1 MEKYFDDQVYTAD
14 KKSITNDQRLECF
27 LGAFVP
33 EITEND
39 DHPLCKLKSSTKRS
53 YYNKNFPA
61 HIANYCLGKISYET
75 FVDFS
80 KNLSSATID
89 NLVKDFNEKTKVS
102 RDTWQADIFEILK
115 KILKKIVNK
124 PKKVPNVKSKSKI
137 SEIKIINN
145 QIFDGKKNIKISDEL
160 ANNIRNDK
168 QKYIEALLDV
178 YAIDA
183 NRPIGSITI
192 DTLSNINKKYTEHLN
207 LQKNV
212 FFDAECLYHVVRDN
226 YEEGEQE
233 FQNYKDEILCA
244 ANQFMFQNFNGPYE
258 KVVNTLSYIVEVNCG
273 TFIGKNIAR
282 SQEKQGTI
290 HILVNDGEIVWVDK
304 DE

>member
-1 MEKYFDDQVYTAD
+1 M
-14 KKSITNDQRLECF
+14 
-27 LGAFVP
+27 
-33 EITEND
+33 
-39 DHPLCKLKSSTKRS
+39 
-53 YYNKNFPA
+53 
-61 HIANYCLGKISYET
+61 
-75 FVDFS
+75 
-80 KNLSSATID
+80 
-89 NLVKDFNEKTKVS
+89 
-102 RDTWQADIFEILK
+102 
-115 KILKKIVNK
+115 
-124 PKKVPNVKSKSKI
+124 
-137 SEIKIINN
+137 
-145 QIFDGKKNIKISDEL
+145 
-160 ANNIRNDK
+160 
-168 QKYIEALLDV
+168 
-178 YAIDA
+178 
-183 NRPIGSITI
+183 
-192 DTLSNINKKYTEHLN
+192 
-207 LQKNV
+207 